1 MSQVEA
7 ALRPLRP
14 VPHLVGARAMPA
26 REAARNLGV
35 GRLELFSALQR
46 QADPRGRFGSP
57 QLRELLRAAAAHDEL

>member
-1 MSQVEA
+1 
-7 ALRPLRP
+7 
-14 VPHLVGARAMPA
+14 MPA